1 MKIGELVEEFALPG
15 TGGEF
20 RLSAARG
27 RVVVLFFY
35 PKDDTPG
42 CTVEGGEFS
51 ALADDFADAGAVVV
65 GVSRDSLRSHEKF
78 RAKFNY
84 AHHLISD
91 GDELLC
97 ARFGVMKNKT
107 MFGKPARGVSRSTF
121 LIDREGRLAR
131 EWRDIKNAAGHA
143 AEVLDAVREVCG
155 R

>member
-1 MKIGELVEEFALPG
+1 
-15 TGGEF
+15 
-20 RLSAARG
+20 
-27 RVVVLFFY
+27 
-35 PKDDTPG
+35 
-42 CTVEGGEFS
+42 EGGEFS
-51 ALADDFADAGAVVV
+51 ALAEEFASAGAVVI
-65 GVSRDSLRSHEKF
+65 GVSRDSARSHEKF

-91 GDELLC
+91 ADELLC
-97 ARFGVMKNKT
+97 AQFGVMKNKT

-143 AEVLDAVREVCG
+143 AEVLDAVREVSGGG